1 MDLQYDFETYW
12 NLIRA
17 GEKFED
23 RKDAA
28 REEWAKN
35 PEKHVAIIKWLNK
48 HGPYVGR
55 NPFFF
60 IQDFKVRRSLR
71 TPVFLRGDEKGDL
84 VQVRYNELFKICTR
98 QTAQEFN
105 LEIIKNWN

>member
-12 NLIRA
+12 TLIQA
-17 GEKFED
+17 GGEFED

-28 REEWAKN
+28 REEWSRH
-35 PEKHVAIIKWLNK
+35 PEKHAAIIKWLNK

-60 IQDFKVRRSLR
+60 IQDFKVRHSQGEP
-71 TPVFLRGDEKGDL
+71 TFLRGDEEGDL
-84 VQVRYNELFKICTR
+84 VQVRYNGAYKICTR
-98 QTAQEFN
+98 QTAEEFN